1 MLRKTRKAANSWEI
15 EKLGGA
21 VDDIGSN
28 TDSIIDVMAIVQ
40 NIVVKYKK
48 I

>member
-1 MLRKTRKAANSWEI
+1 MLRKRRKAENSWEI

-21 VDDIGSN
+21 VYDIGSN
-28 TDSIIDVMAIVQ
+28 TDSIIDIMAIVQ
-40 NIVVKYKK
+40 NMVVEYKK